1 MSKEFDF
8 LKNVRKWRKMKKRMQ
23 SDKNNAISLMD
34 CVTSSE
40 IEGLLDALCTDLE
53 TAKTEYGSMKATAE
67 KYQVMYNELDYKKN
81 PPIDPDGP
89 IVLIEYESPEARHVV
104 VECPE
109 CHNRFYPND
118 IISSYSGN
126 AYNRYNGRTINSK
139 DDVVFYGRDYLNIYD
154 SYFTCPICGKE
165 MSGYCSS
172 LIETDWDEMKKGLK
186 TKKEITTV
194 TWEDNE

>member
-34 CVTSSE
+34 WVTSSE

-81 PPIDPDGP
+81 PPVDPNGP
-89 IVLIEYESPEARHVV
+89 IVLIEYEAPEARHIVI
-104 VECPE
+104 ECPE
-109 CHNRFYPND
+109 CHNRFYPGD
-118 IISSYSGN
+118 IISSYEGHCS
-126 AYNRYNGRTINSK
+126 NSYYSSQIK
-139 DDVVFYGRDYLNIYD
+139 SKEDIGFYGRDYTNVYN
-154 SYFTCPICGKE
+154 SNFTCPICGKE
-165 MSGYCSS
+165 MNGYCSS

-186 TKKEITTV
+186 TKKEVTTV
-194 TWEDNE
+194 TWEDDG

>member
-8 LKNVRKWRKMKKRMQ
+8 LKNVRKWRRMKKKVDKGEKGTVMQ
-23 SDKNNAISLMD
+23 YY
-34 CVTSSE
+34 TPTE
-40 IEGLLDALCTDLE
+40 IEDLLDSLCTDLE

-89 IVLIEYESPEARHVV
+89 IVLIEYESPEARHMVI
-104 VECPE
+104 ECPE

-118 IISSYSGN
+118 IISSYEKYSVSS
-126 AYNRYNGRTINSK
+126 YYKSK
-139 DDVVFYGRDYLNIYD
+139 EEVGFYGSDYINVF
-154 SYFTCPICGKE
+154 SSKFTCPLCQKVMQGNFAN
-165 MSGYCSS
+165 
-172 LIETDWDEMKKGLK
+172 LIETNWDEMKKGLK
-186 TKKEITTV
+186 SKKEVTTV

>member
-8 LKNVRKWRKMKKRMQ
+8 LKNVRKWRKMKKKVDKGEKGTVMQ
-23 SDKNNAISLMD
+23 YYTPA
-34 CVTSSE
+34 E
-40 IEGLLDALCTDLE
+40 IEYLLDSLCTDLE

-89 IVLIEYESPEARHVV
+89 IVLIEYESLEARHMVI
-104 VECPE
+104 ECPE

-139 DDVVFYGRDYLNIYD
+139 DDVTFYGRDYLNIYD

-165 MSGYCSS
+165 MNGYCSS

-186 TKKEITTV
+186 TKKEVTTV